1 MRDDTLTTA
10 EQAFSKA
17 IAPKSQD
24 FFVVLN
30 DYTLETARGLKKDF
44 RVQPQWRDQ
53 FYSRLSAKGVTI
65 DRAQY
70 DAAGRY
76 VDRLL
81 EQRVARIVAGD
92 STAKRRD
99 IRFDA
104 PLRKAIEL
112 MEKGS
117 SQKDLFTL
125 AAAIPARQE

>member
-1 MRDDTLTTA
+1 
-10 EQAFSKA
+10 
-17 IAPKSQD
+17 
-24 FFVVLN
+24 
-30 DYTLETARGLKKDF
+30 
-44 RVQPQWRDQ
+44 
-53 FYSRLSAKGVTI
+53 VTS

-104 PLRKAIEL
+104 PLRQAMEL

-125 AAAIPARQE
+125 AAALPTRQE